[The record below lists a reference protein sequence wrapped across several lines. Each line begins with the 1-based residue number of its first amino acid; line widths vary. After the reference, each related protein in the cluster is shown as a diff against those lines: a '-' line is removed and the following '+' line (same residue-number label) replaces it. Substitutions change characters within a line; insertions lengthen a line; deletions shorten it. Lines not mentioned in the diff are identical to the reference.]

1 MYAPR
6 LTRQVDWSVYPPPS
20 LPPESLADRAAR
32 LGSSPSRSYNW
43 RSFSESRSRSRLR
56 RARSDGRVY
65 RSFNASMDSEDEAA
79 EARRDEELDR
89 HSQRRSPQRQRHRSK
104 SRPTEANR
112 RWPSR
117 LLRGPSP
124 SPPSTGR
131 ARSAVRTDDTSAG
144 GAPAEETASCSGKK
158 VVARIDDC
166 LDLDK
171 WNAQLIDPM
180 EFQRYINLVRRKCDR
195 IIASCKVKLTY
206 SLFIAIPNCIVHYH
220 CYCHDLPLLAITT
233 VINS

>member
-1 MYAPR
+1 
-6 LTRQVDWSVYPPPS
+6 VYPPPS

-32 LGSSPSRSYNW
+32 LRSSSTPRSYNW
-43 RSFSESRSRSRLR
+43 RSFSESRSRSRPR
-56 RARSDGRVY
+56 RGRSDSRVG
-65 RSFNASMDSEDEAA
+65 RSFNASLDSGDEAA

-89 HSQRRSPQRQRHRSK
+89 HRRRSPQRQRHRSK
-104 SRPTEANR
+104 SRPTKENR
-112 RWPSR
+112 RWPSAS
-117 LLRGPSP
+117 LRGHSP

-144 GAPAEETASCSGKK
+144 GAPAEETASCSAKK
-158 VVARIDDC
+158 GVARIDDC
-166 LDLDK
+166 LDHDK

-206 SLFIAIPNCIVHYH
+206 SLFIAIPNCIVPYH
-220 CYCHDLPLLAITT
+220 RYCHDLPLLAITT

>member
-1 MYAPR
+1 M
-6 LTRQVDWSVYPPPS
+6 YPPTS

-32 LGSSPSRSYNW
+32 LRSSSTPRSYNR
-43 RSFSESRSRSRLR
+43 RSFSESRSRSRPR
-56 RARSDGRVY
+56 RGRSDGRVY
-65 RSFNASMDSEDEAA
+65 RSFNASLDSEDEAA

-104 SRPTEANR
+104 SRPTKANR
-112 RWPSR
+112 RWRSGS
-117 LLRGPSP
+117 LRGHSP

-144 GAPAEETASCSGKK
+144 GAPAEETASCSAKK
-158 VVARIDDC
+158 GVVRVDDC

-171 WNAQLIDPM
+171 WNAQLIDPR
-180 EFQRYINLVRRKCDR
+180 EFQRYINLVQRKCDR
-195 IIASCKVKLTY
+195 ILASCKVKLTY